1 MNTNFIIQLALPL
14 AFIAELV
21 YLYFFW
27 KPQEGQKAI
36 QSWAVW
42 LFVLTALALF
52 ISVFGEAILLFV
64 RYCFSGPFEG
74 LVGLFVLFIVSFLL
88 RIIFRKW

>member
-1 MNTNFIIQLALPL
+1 MKTNLIIQLALPL

-27 KPQEGQKAI
+27 KPKEGQKAI

-52 ISVFGEAILLFV
+52 ISEFGEAILLFI

-74 LVGLFVLFIVSFLL
+74 LVGLFVLFIGSLFL
-88 RIIFRKW
+88 RIILGKW

>member
-1 MNTNFIIQLALPL
+1 MKTNLIIQLALPL

>member
-1 MNTNFIIQLALPL
+1 MKTNLIIQLALPL

-21 YLYFFW
+21 YLYLFW
-27 KPQEGQKAI
+27 KPKDGQKAI

-64 RYCFSGPFEG
+64 RYCFLGPLEG
-74 LVGLFVLFIVSFLL
+74 LIGLFVLLIGSFLL

>member
-1 MNTNFIIQLALPL
+1 MKTNLIIQLALPL

-27 KPQEGQKAI
+27 KPKEGQKAI
-36 QSWAVW
+36 LSWAVW

-64 RYCFSGPFEG
+64 RYCFLGPLEG
-74 LVGLFVLFIVSFLL
+74 LIGLFVLLIGSFLL